1 MGMIFYDISFLVLFT
16 LAVTVFLIIERKKL
30 VRDGLMFLYKTSIGL
45 KFMDNFA
52 KKHPKLLK
60 FTSYL
65 VIFTGVILLIASIYF
80 LIDILFMFTNPAFV
94 KLVKI
99 PPITPLIPYIDTI
112 FKVSWLPPLY
122 FTYWIIAIALVA
134 IFHEGFHGIFA
145 RFYNVRIKSSGFGF
159 LGPFLAFFVEQD
171 DKQMKKAKPFGQM
184 TILAAGVFA
193 NILLTI
199 IFSVILAVFFSLAYS
214 PSGVNFNDYS
224 YSFAPVSSVV
234 GAIVMNDSLNVG
246 GLNFTKIKLENNS
259 YYVSSEF
266 FRLNLSE
273 VSSDTPTK
281 LYNDFPAINAGMK
294 SPIIKINGKIITSL
308 TDIRKEIDNYKP
320 GQTITVSTKNKNQTG
335 PYITTYDIQ
344 LASDPNNSSRAIL
357 GIATVQQKQTIFKSL
372 MSKVMGASK
381 DPNIY
386 YEAKTNADL
395 TEFFYN
401 LLLWLVMINFGVA
414 LANMWPVAI
423 FDGGYFFY
431 LIVLSITKN
440 KKIAEKSLKISTT
453 LFLGAIALLMI
464 FWAVGMFWKF

>member
-1 MGMIFYDISFLVLFT
+1 MIFYDLSFLVLFT
-16 LAVTVFLIIERKKL
+16 LAVTIFLIVERKKL
-30 VRDGLMFLYKTSIGL
+30 VREGLMFLYKTSIGL
-45 KFMDNFA
+45 NFMDNFA

-80 LIDILFMFTNPAFV
+80 LIDILFMFTNPSFV

-112 FKVSWLPPLY
+112 FQVSWLPPLY

-145 RFYNVRIKSSGFGF
+145 RFYKVRIKSSGFGF

-199 IFSVILAVFFSLAYS
+199 IFAIILSLFFSVAYA
-214 PSGVNFNDYS
+214 PSGIIFNDYS
-224 YSFAPVSSVV
+224 YSIAPISSVA
-234 GAIVMNDSLNVG
+234 GGLVMNQTLNVG
-246 GLNFTKIKLENNS
+246 GLNFTKIKIENNS

-266 FRLNLSE
+266 FNLDLSE
-273 VSSDTPTK
+273 ISGDTPTK
-281 LYNDFPAINAGMK
+281 LYNDFPAINTGMK
-294 SPIIKINGKIITSL
+294 SPLIKINGKTITSL
-308 TDIRKEIDNYKP
+308 ADVRKEIDNYKP
-320 GQTITVSTKNKNQTG
+320 GQVITVSTKNKNKTG
-335 PYITTYDIQ
+335 SYTSDYQIK

-357 GIATVQQKQTIFKSL
+357 GIATIQQKQTLFKSL
-372 MSKVMGASK
+372 MSKIMGASK
-381 DPNIY
+381 DPNVY
-386 YEAKTNADL
+386 YEPKIDGDL

-440 KKIAEKSLKISTT
+440 KKIAEKSLKISTA